1 MKIKFGSIVAD
12 GRGKIGGHVMS
23 KNRAGS
29 YLRSKV
35 TPVNPRSASQILV
48 RNRLGSLSIA
58 WRGLTAAQR
67 IQWNSAVAGFAGTDI
82 FGDLRKPTGFNL
94 YQRLNNNLAQ
104 VGVAAISVPPLP
116 VAVGSWTTFTPT
128 QAAGAATSIAYAPTP
143 VPAGFNVV
151 VRATAP
157 ISPGKTFVKSELRV
171 IGFLAAAAATPY
183 VATAAYAA
191 KFGGP
196 GLAGQKVFFEA
207 RYINIVTGQAG
218 LPVQA
223 SCIVT

>member
-1 MKIKFGSIVAD
+1 MKIKFGSIVSD

-29 YLRSKV
+29 YLRTKV
-35 TPVNPRSASQILV
+35 TPVNPRSASQITV
-48 RNRLGSLSIA
+48 RNRLGTLAIA

-67 IQWNSAVAGFAGTDI
+67 IQWNSAVAGFMSTDI

-104 VGVAAISVPPLP
+104 CAVAAISVPPLP
-116 VAVGSWTTFTPT
+116 VAVPSWTTFTPT
-128 QAAGAATSIAYAPTP
+128 QAAGGATSIAYAVTP
-143 VPAGFNVV
+143 VPAGQNVI

-157 ISPGKTFVKSELRV
+157 LSPGKTFVRSELRI
-171 IGFLAAAAATPY
+171 IGVLAAAAATPY

-207 RYINIVTGQAG
+207 RIINIVTGQTG